1 MYRDVIEA
9 AKAVSKAKNR
19 NHKKRFA
26 AKEKKQLLFPLPRKS
41 KRQGTHTGDLYVDDF
56 VSAELSYKF
65 VAGYDY
71 SVISSG
77 ENYDLLD
84 QLGFQPK
91 FAVPTIW
98 ALLPWSWLA
107 DYFATT
113 GGWLDDVFLL
123 DPRPLIY
130 YNEIKR
136 VEVEYKSFPRFE
148 LEGASSGYN
157 PAYFVYEDK
166 TPEMGSA
173 YKYNRIVHPTLL
185 RRAFRFKTAD
195 EIAKGWFTKSLNL
208 AAIIAKKHK

>member
-1 MYRDVIEA
+1 ML
-9 AKAVSKAKNR
+9 K
-19 NHKKRFA
+19 
-26 AKEKKQLLFPLPRKS
+26 
-41 KRQGTHTGDLYVDDF
+41 
-56 VSAELSYKF
+56 
-65 VAGYDY
+65 
-71 SVISSG
+71 
-77 ENYDLLD
+77 

-136 VEVEYKSFPRFE
+136 VEVKYKSFPRFE
-148 LEGASSGYN
+148 LDGASIGYN
-157 PAYFVYEDK
+157 PSYFVYEDK
-166 TPEMGSA
+166 TPELGSA

-195 EIAKGWFTKSLNL
+195 EIAKSWFTKSLNL
-208 AAIIAKKHK
+208 AAILATKHK